1 GIVRQ
6 SSASAVAV
14 DMMAV
19 RPDGLSAPTAVNENP
34 RLRRYCTATPMASIE
49 TRMSASWAHSYAGL
63 WLAAATSDPNTP
75 RLGLLQKV
83 HRIVS
88 VTNIAS
94 TFRPWMTARIADHF
108 CSPSDRRRPRFAS
121 QTEFTT
127 TRSPRIVQNN
137 TSVAVKRNVPR
148 SQNHW

>member
-1 GIVRQ
+1 
-6 SSASAVAV
+6 
-14 DMMAV
+14 MMAV

-34 RLRRYCTATPMASIE
+34 RLRRYCTATPITSTEA
-49 TRMSASWAHSYAGL
+49 RMSASWAHSDGGL
-63 WLAAATSDPNTP
+63 YLAAATRDPNTP
-75 RLGLLQKV
+75 RFGLLQKV

-88 VTNIAS
+88 VTNIARS
-94 TFRPWMTARIADHF
+94 FRPGMTARFADHL
-108 CSPSDRRRPRFAS
+108 CSSSDLRRPRFAS

-127 TRSPRIVQNN
+127 TRRPRIVQNN